1 MSWTPDPRP
10 DWVAAVNRGDA
21 GPVVDEARR
30 PFDPHLLM
38 AEALVRQ
45 GRAPDDRAALGADG
59 FVEPLTLFCHG
70 LEHEADLTVMGRWM
84 SRRMILRLLE
94 VRIQINDYLAADP
107 GTLDEPVDQ
116 PIFVIGAPRT
126 GTTVMHGV
134 LAQDPAH
141 RAPEGWELLRPVPPP
156 DPDPD
161 IRAADP
167 RIALAGAELVM
178 PQTVASGMLAIHE
191 YSGRMFKECLS
202 AMSFEFRSEEMV
214 SRTDMPTYQAWYDTA
229 DLRPAYRTYRRVL
242 QILQRRMPTRRWV
255 LKSPAHLQG
264 LPALMDVFDDAR
276 FVITHRDPTAILPS
290 VTSLIATMRWAHS
303 DRVDFAAI
311 GRYHLELYAR
321 SLDNLIDLI
330 DSGRLPADR
339 TAQVPHRQVST
350 EKLAAARSV
359 YEQLGMELSADAE
372 AAMAA
377 YADATPP
384 GKHGE
389 HRYEFEDL
397 GLTRTEVRAR
407 FARYIDRFDIPVAAN
422 E

>member
-1 MSWTPDPRP
+1 M
-10 DWVAAVNRGDA
+10 NRGDA
-21 GPVVDEARR
+21 GPVADEARR
-30 PFDPHLLM
+30 PFDPDLLM

-45 GRAPDDRAALGADG
+45 GRAPDDQAALGDDA
-59 FVEPLTLFCHG
+59 FVEPLTLFCRG

-107 GTLDEPVDQ
+107 GSLDEPIDQ

-156 DPDPD
+156 HPDLD
-161 IRAADP
+161 VRAADP

-214 SRTDMPTYQAWYDTA
+214 SRTDVPTYQAWYDTA

-264 LPALMDVFDDAR
+264 LPALLEVFDDAR

-303 DRVDFAAI
+303 ERVDFAAI

-377 YADATPP
+377 YVDATPP

-397 GLTRTEVRAR
+397 GLTRAEVRAR
-407 FARYIDRFDIPVAAN
+407 FARYIERFNIPVADN
-422 E
+422 D

>member
-1 MSWTPDPRP
+1 M
-10 DWVAAVNRGDA
+10 NRGDA

-45 GRAPDDRAALGADG
+45 GRAPDDRAALGDDA

-70 LEHEADLTVMGRWM
+70 LENEADLTVMGRWM

-107 GTLDEPVDQ
+107 GSLDEPIDQ

-156 DPDPD
+156 DPDLD
-161 IRAADP
+161 VRASDP

-214 SRTDMPTYQAWYDTA
+214 SRTDVPTYQAWYDTA
-229 DLRPAYRTYRRVL
+229 DLRPAYRTYRKVL
-242 QILQRRMPTRRWV
+242 QILQRHMPTRRWV

-264 LPALMDVFDDAR
+264 LPALLEVFDDAR

-303 DRVDFAAI
+303 ERVDFAAI

-359 YEQLGMELSADAE
+359 YGQLGMELSADAE

-377 YADATPP
+377 YVAATPP

-397 GLTRTEVRAR
+397 GLTRDEVRAR
-407 FARYIDRFDIPVAAN
+407 FARYIDRFDIPVAGDG
-422 E
+422 

>member
-10 DWVAAVNRGDA
+10 SWVAAVNRGDA
-21 GPVVDEARR
+21 GPVVDEARL
-30 PFDPHLLM
+30 PFDPELLM

-45 GRAPDDRAALGADG
+45 GRAPDGRAALGDDD
-59 FVEPLTLFCHG
+59 FIEPLTLFCHG
-70 LEHEADLTVMGRWM
+70 LENEADLTVMGRWM

-94 VRIQINDYLAADP
+94 VRIQISDYLAADP
-107 GTLDEPVDQ
+107 GTLDEPIDQ

-126 GTTVMHGV
+126 GTTVMHGL

-156 DPDPD
+156 HPDSD

-191 YSGRMFKECLS
+191 YSGRMYKECLS

-214 SRTDMPTYQAWYDTA
+214 SRTDVPTYQAWYDTA
-229 DLRPAYRTYRRVL
+229 DLRPAYRTYRKVL

-264 LPALMDVFDDAR
+264 LPALLEVFDDAR

-303 DRVDFAAI
+303 ERVAFAAI
-311 GRYHLELYAR
+311 GQHHLELYSR
-321 SLDNLIDLI
+321 SLDNLVDLI

-339 TAQVPHRQVST
+339 TAQVPHKLVST
-350 EKLAAARSV
+350 EKMAAARSV
-359 YEQLGMELSADAE
+359 YEQLDMELSPDAE
-372 AAMAA
+372 DAMAA
-377 YADATPP
+377 HAAATPP
-384 GKHGE
+384 GKHGG
-389 HRYEFEDL
+389 HSYQFEDL
-397 GLTRTEVRAR
+397 GLTRTEVRSR
-407 FARYIDRFDIPVAAN
+407 FARYIERFDIPVVN
-422 E
+422 DD